1 MVQSLN
7 GMFLRFVC
15 VIALCIGVLV
25 HVSHGFLMQDPPVP
39 VQHYFMQEH
48 PLQGILLASALLVII
63 VSSLLLWFLIAL
75 AVRHDIRS
83 LARMFG
89 DMHDGKLRVDYPMM
103 LGEFAR
109 IFRLLRSSGTRLI
122 EEKQQFREMG
132 LIDHLSQLNNR
143 RHFEKKLESLFASSK
158 VNGPSSV
165 LIIDVDHFKLVN
177 DEHGHDAGDALIVGF
192 SAALRKVVRN
202 TDFLARLGGDEFC
215 IIYTYASLDKAKGLV
230 ERLRR
235 ELPRHINL
243 PKGVVHT
250 LRWTGGLSGMKDSDR
265 KFDDVLWRA
274 DQALLEAKQRG
285 RNNTLICAGMPAEM
299 KRKPMHAN

>member
-7 GMFLRFVC
+7 GIFLRFVC
-15 VIALCIGVLV
+15 VIVLCIGVITYVIHRFVTQQLAI
-25 HVSHGFLMQDPPVP
+25 PVP
-39 VQHYFMQEH
+39 PHSMQEH
-48 PLQGILLASALLVII
+48 LLGAILLAGALLVIA
-63 VSSLLLWFLIAL
+63 VSSLLLWFRVVL
-75 AVRHDIRS
+75 AVRHDIKS
-83 LARMFG
+83 LARMFN
-89 DMHDGKLRVDYPMM
+89 DMHDGKLRVDYPLM

-143 RHFEKKLESLFASSK
+143 RHFEKKLESLFASSR

-165 LIIDVDHFKLVN
+165 LIIDVDHFKAVN

-250 LRWTGGLSGMKDSDR
+250 LRWTGGLSGMKDNDT